1 MMAENDDRRGGPAT
15 WAVAGVAAAA
25 LACISLV
32 SVGLVLVLRQGG
44 PATVNANPVINIHP
58 SPAPAGI
65 VRSSPPAPSQ
75 AQAVRAVAQEP
86 AQGQAGLPTP
96 ATRVP
101 LRVREQVFAAGTGK
115 APLPMPP
122 VRYRADTQGRVEGV
136 FASRQDANAPAA
148 PDRSYA
154 DTGASG
160 AQMELQLLQ
169 PRSTQALKGY
179 RAPQGFS
186 FFTGRVQLRSR
197 AAQSLA
203 LDLGA
208 FEVRD
213 SDGAAYLANPEL
225 SAPLPAELAPGQ
237 TAEAELSFLV
247 SDQAGL
253 SALVLQAAGAP
264 LQLPL
269 ARR

>member
-1 MMAENDDRRGGPAT
+1 MMAENDDRSGGPAT
-15 WAVAGVAAAA
+15 WAIAGVAAAA

-65 VRSSPPAPSQ
+65 VRPAEPAPAQ
-75 AQAVRAVAQEP
+75 AQAQRAVAQEP
-86 AQGQAGLPTP
+86 PPGQAGLPTP
-96 ATRVP
+96 ASRVP
-101 LRVREQVFAAGTGK
+101 LRVREQVFAPGTGK
-115 APLPMPP
+115 SPLPMP

-154 DTGASG
+154 DSGTSG

-197 AAQSLA
+197 AAQALA

-213 SDGAAYLANPEL
+213 NDGAAYLANPEL
-225 SAPLPAELAPGQ
+225 SAPLPPELAPGQ
-237 TAEAELSFLV
+237 MAEVELSFLV

-253 SALVLQAAGAP
+253 SALVLQTGGAP
-264 LQLPL
+264 LQIPL